1 MPKLPRPLRL
11 GGAALLGL
19 ATIALTG
26 SLTSANAATAAS
38 PPAASSLSTLRN
50 SLPATTDPQ
59 TGSYSAPSMTV
70 EVALAPQNQAGLN
83 SALQAIYTEGSSQYH
98 QFLSAGQFDA
108 QYAPSAAERASV
120 ASYLA
125 GAGLT
130 VASTSSPFLLSVT
143 GSSTKITAAFHTSLS
158 NYVDPRGI
166 RYFQNS
172 RTLQVP
178 TSIVSEIQG
187 VVGLT
192 NTVREHSGVVK
203 PLAGKGAASSSAAAS
218 ASCETPYVTVKQLFT
233 FVNKGTN
240 FPVGYGGG
248 PDCVGLTPSQTNSMY
263 DAPAAS
269 PATQGS
275 HVHAAVFELSAYQAS
290 DVNTWASTFY
300 GPSYSAKLSN
310 VNVDGGPLNPICPAG
325 DSCPPAFESYA
336 GDIEVVADIENT
348 LAVAKDSHVI
358 VYNAPNDET
367 GQTELDEY
375 TTIANQDRADTVS
388 SSWGVCENDVTAG
401 YVQAENTI
409 FEQMAFQGQSVF
421 SSSGDTGAFGCIRSD
436 GTTIVDQGD
445 PSSQPWVTSVGGTSF
460 ESDNPGTNPNPG
472 PPAAGAETVWNVHN
486 LCSDAPAAP
495 SNDKQGGYFWCA
507 ETGAS
512 GGGSSQYWG
521 RPFYQVGPGVNN
533 PYVTY
538 GNGTTN
544 CSLAATGTP
553 CRQVPDIS
561 ADADPYTGYAEYC
574 TGSAA
579 TVNSV
584 CATIGSGG
592 GWFGIGGTSLSSPL
606 WAAVTADRDSYQGHR
621 TGNINPLL
629 YFWQLTNPSK
639 YFTDITGQGPLQR
652 AATNN
657 GLFPTTPG
665 YDEATGIGTPKFAG
679 IITG

>member
-26 SLTSANAATAAS
+26 SLTSANAATVAS

-108 QYAPSAAERASV
+108 QYAPGAAERASV

-143 GSSTKITAAFHTSLS
+143 GSSAKITAAFHTSLS
-158 NYVDPRGI
+158 NYVDPRGT

-178 TSIVSEIQG
+178 TSIVSDIQG

-203 PLAGKGAASSSAAAS
+203 PLAGKGAASSAAAS
-218 ASCETPYVTVKQLFT
+218 ASCETPYVTTKQLFA
-233 FVNKGTN
+233 FVSKGTN
-240 FPVGYGGG
+240 FPYGYGGG
-248 PDCVGLTPSQTNSMY
+248 PGCAGLTPSQTNSIY
-263 DAPAAS
+263 GAPAAS

-275 HVHAAVFELSAYQAS
+275 HVNAAVFELSAYLSS
-290 DVNTWASTFY
+290 DIATWASTFY
-300 GPSYSAKLSN
+300 GPGYTPRLSN
-310 VNVDGGPLNPICPAG
+310 VNVDGGPLNPVCPAG

-336 GDIEVVADIENT
+336 GDIEVAADIENT

-409 FEQMAFQGQSVF
+409 FEQMASQGQSVF

-445 PSSQPWVTSVGGTSF
+445 PSSQPWVTSVGGTSL

-472 PPAAGAETVWNVHN
+472 PPATGTETVWNVRN

-507 ETGAS
+507 ETGAG

-533 PYVTY
+533 PYVTH

-561 ADADPYTGYAEYC
+561 ANADEYTPYAEYC

-629 YFWQLTNPSK
+629 YFWLHTNPSK
-639 YFTDITGQGPLQR
+639 YFNDITGQGPLQR

-665 YDEATGIGTPKFAG
+665 YDEATGIGSPKFAAV
-679 IITG
+679 ITG

>member
-1 MPKLPRPLRL
+1 MPKLPRPFRL

-59 TGSYSAPSMTV
+59 AGSYSAPSMTV

-120 ASYLA
+120 AAYLA
-125 GAGLT
+125 GEGLT

-143 GSSTKITAAFHTSLS
+143 GSSAKITAAFHTSLS

-178 TSIVSEIQG
+178 TSIVSDIQG

-192 NTVREHSGVVK
+192 NTVREHSGIVK
-203 PLAGKGAASSSAAAS
+203 PLTGKAAASSAAAS
-218 ASCETPYVTVKQLFT
+218 ASCETGYVTKAQLFAA
-233 FVNKGTN
+233 VNKGTP
-240 FPVGYGGG
+240 FPYGYGGG
-248 PDCVGLTPSQTNSMY
+248 PNCSGLTPSQTNSIY
-263 DAPAAS
+263 GAPAAS
-269 PATQGS
+269 PATQGA
-275 HVHAAVFELSAYQAS
+275 HVNAAVFELSAYLAS
-290 DVNTWASTFY
+290 DINTWAKTFY
-300 GPSYSAKLSN
+300 GPGYTPKLSN
-310 VNVDGGPLNPICPAG
+310 VNVDGGPLAPVCPAG
-325 DSCPPAFESYA
+325 DTCPPAFESYA
-336 GDIEVVADIENT
+336 GDIEVAADIENT
-348 LAVAKDSHVI
+348 LAVAKDSRVI

-388 SSWGVCENDVTAG
+388 SSWGLCENDVTAG

-409 FEQMAFQGQSVF
+409 FEQMAFQGQSMF
-421 SSSGDTGAFGCIRSD
+421 GASGDTGAFGCIRSD

-445 PSSQPWVTSVGGTSF
+445 PSSQPWVTSVGGTSL

-472 PPAAGAETVWNVHN
+472 PPATGTKTVWNVRN
-486 LCSDAPAAP
+486 LCSEQGKNPG
-495 SNDKQGGYFWCA
+495 NDNQGGYFWCSA
-507 ETGAS
+507 TGAA

-521 RPFYQVGPGVNN
+521 RPFYQQGPGVNN
-533 PYVTY
+533 SHVTY

-561 ADADPYTGYAEYC
+561 ANADEYTPYAEYC

-606 WAAVTADRDSYQGHR
+606 WAAVTADRDSYQGRR

-629 YFWQLTNPSK
+629 YWWLITSPSK
-639 YFTDITGQGPLQR
+639 YFTDMTGQGPLQQ

-665 YDEATGIGTPKFAG
+665 YDEATGIGSPKFAAV
-679 IITG
+679 ITG

>member
-1 MPKLPRPLRL
+1 
-11 GGAALLGL
+11 
-19 ATIALTG
+19 
-26 SLTSANAATAAS
+26 
-38 PPAASSLSTLRN
+38 
-50 SLPATTDPQ
+50 
-59 TGSYSAPSMTV
+59 MTV

-125 GAGLT
+125 GESLT
-130 VASTSSPFLLSVT
+130 VASTNSPFLLSVT
-143 GSSTKITAAFHTSLS
+143 GSSAKITAAFHTSLS

-178 TSIVSEIQG
+178 TSIVSDIQG

-192 NTVREHSGVVK
+192 NTVREQPGIVK
-203 PLAGKGAASSSAAAS
+203 PLTGKAAAGSSAAS
-218 ASCETPYVTVKQLFT
+218 ASCETGYPTKAEFFAY
-233 FVNKGTN
+233 VNKGTQ
-240 FPVGYGGG
+240 FPFGYGGG
-248 PDCVGLTPSQTNSMY
+248 PGCTGLTPSQTNSIY
-263 DAPAAS
+263 GAPAAS

-275 HVHAAVFELSAYQAS
+275 HVNAAVFELSAYLPS
-290 DVNTWASTFY
+290 DINTWTKTFY
-300 GPSYSAKLSN
+300 GPGYTSKLSN
-310 VNVDGGPLNPICPAG
+310 VNVDGGPLKPVCPTG
-325 DSCPPAFESYA
+325 DTCAPAAQGYA

-375 TTIANQDRADTVS
+375 TVIANQDRADTIS
-388 SSWGVCENDVTAG
+388 SSWGTCESSITAG
-401 YVQAENTI
+401 LAQAENTV
-409 FEQMAFQGQSVF
+409 FEQMAMQGQSMF
-421 SSSGDTGAFGCIRSD
+421 ASSGDTGAFGCIRVNN
-436 GTTIVDQGD
+436 TTIVNQSD
-445 PSSQPWVTSVGGTSF
+445 PSSQPWVTSVGGTSL

-472 PPAAGAETVWNVHN
+472 PPAKGTETVWNVHN
-486 LCSDAPAAP
+486 LCSTAPAAP
-495 SNDKQGGYFWCA
+495 SNDKQGGYFWCGA
-507 ETGAS
+507 TGAG

-521 RPFYQVGPGVNN
+521 RPFYQQGPGVNN
-533 PYVTY
+533 SYVTY

-561 ADADPYTGYAEYC
+561 ANADEYTPYAEYC

-579 TVNSV
+579 TPGST
-584 CATIGSGG
+584 CAGAGLN

-606 WAAVTADRDSYQGHR
+606 WAAVTADRDSYQGRR

-629 YFWQLTNPSK
+629 YHWLRTNPSE
-639 YFTDITGQGPLQR
+639 YFTDITGQGRLQQ

-665 YDEATGIGTPKFAG
+665 YDEATGIGTPKFAAV
-679 IITG
+679 ITG

>member
-1 MPKLPRPLRL
+1 MPKIPRPLRL
-11 GGAALLGL
+11 GSAALLGF

-26 SLTSANAATAAS
+26 SLTSAHAATAAP

-98 QFLSAGQFDA
+98 QFLAAGQFDA
-108 QYAPSAAERASV
+108 RYAPSAAERASV

-125 GAGLT
+125 GEGLT
-130 VASTSSPFLLSVT
+130 VASTNSPFLLSVT
-143 GSSTKITAAFHTSLS
+143 GSSAKITAAFHTSLS

-178 TSIVSEIQG
+178 TSIVSDIQG

-203 PLAGKGAASSSAAAS
+203 PLAGKAAASSAAAS
-218 ASCETPYVTVKQLFT
+218 ASCETPYVTKAQLFAA
-233 FVNKGTN
+233 VNQGIS
-240 FPVGYGGG
+240 FPYGYGGG
-248 PDCVGLTPSQTNSMY
+248 PGCQGLTPSQTNSMY

-275 HVHAAVFELSAYQAS
+275 HVNAAVFELSAYLSS
-290 DVNTWASTFY
+290 DVATWASTFY
-300 GPSYSAKLSN
+300 GPSYKPQLSN
-310 VNVDGGPLNPICPAG
+310 VNVDGGPLDPVCPAG
-325 DSCPPAFESYA
+325 DSCPPSFESYA

-375 TTIANQDRADTVS
+375 TVIANQDKADTVS

-401 YVQAENTI
+401 YAQAENTI

-421 SSSGDTGAFGCIRSD
+421 GSSGDTGAFGCIRSD
-436 GTTIVDQGD
+436 GTTIVNVND
-445 PSSQPWVTSVGGTSF
+445 PSSQPWMTSVGGTSF

-472 PPAAGAETVWNVHN
+472 PPVKGRETVWNVRN
-486 LCSDAPAAP
+486 LCSSAAAAP
-495 SNDKQGGYFWCA
+495 SNGNQGGIFWCGA
-507 ETGAS
+507 TGAG
-512 GGGSSQYWG
+512 GGGSSQYWA

-533 PYVTY
+533 SYVTY

-561 ADADPYTGYAEYC
+561 ANADEYTPYAEYC

-584 CATIGSGG
+584 CATINSGG

-606 WAAVTADRDSYQGHR
+606 WAAVTADRDSYQGRR

-629 YFWQLTNPSK
+629 YFWLLTNPSK

-665 YDEATGIGTPKFAG
+665 YDEATGIGTPKFAAV
-679 IITG
+679 ITG

>member
-1 MPKLPRPLRL
+1 
-11 GGAALLGL
+11 
-19 ATIALTG
+19 
-26 SLTSANAATAAS
+26 
-38 PPAASSLSTLRN
+38 
-50 SLPATTDPQ
+50 
-59 TGSYSAPSMTV
+59 MTV

-120 ASYLA
+120 AAYLA
-125 GAGLT
+125 GEGLT
-130 VASTSSPFLLSVT
+130 VASTSSPFLLSIT
-143 GSSTKITAAFHTSLS
+143 GSSAKITAAFHTSLS
-158 NYVDPRGI
+158 NYLDPRGI
-166 RYFQNS
+166 RYFQNA

-178 TSIVSEIQG
+178 TSIVSDIQG

-203 PLAGKGAASSSAAAS
+203 PLAGKGAAS
-218 ASCETPYVTVKQLFT
+218 
-233 FVNKGTN
+233 
-240 FPVGYGGG
+240 
-248 PDCVGLTPSQTNSMY
+248 
-263 DAPAAS
+263 

-275 HVHAAVFELSAYQAS
+275 HVNAAVFELSAYLPS
-290 DVNTWASTFY
+290 DIATWASTFY
-300 GPSYSAKLSN
+300 GPSYTPRLSN
-310 VNVDGGPLNPICPAG
+310 VNVDGGPLNPVCPAG

-336 GDIEVVADIENT
+336 GDIEVAADIETT

-409 FEQMAFQGQSVF
+409 FEQMAFQGQSMF
-421 SSSGDTGAFGCIRSD
+421 SSSGDTGAFDCIRSD
-436 GTTIVDQGD
+436 GTTIVNVDD
-445 PSSQPWVTSVGGTSF
+445 PPSQPWVTSVGGTSL
-460 ESDNPGTNPNPG
+460 ESDNPRTNPNPG
-472 PPAAGAETVWNVHN
+472 PPATGTETVWNVRN
-486 LCSDAPAAP
+486 LCSDAPAVP
-495 SNDKQGGYFWCA
+495 SNDKQGGYFWRGVGRRRRRIQPVLGPA
-507 ETGAS
+507 VLPGGAGREQLVRDVRQRHDELLARH
-512 GGGSSQYWG
+512 GGD
-521 RPFYQVGPGVNN
+521 PVP
-533 PYVTY
+533 P
-538 GNGTTN
+538 
-544 CSLAATGTP
+544 
-553 CRQVPDIS
+553 VPDIS
-561 ADADPYTGYAEYC
+561 ANADEYTPYAEYC

-606 WAAVTADRDSYQGHR
+606 WAAVTADRDSYQGRR

-629 YFWQLTNPSK
+629 CWWLLTNPSK

-665 YDEATGIGTPKFAG
+665 YDEATGIGSPKFAAV
-679 IITG
+679 ITG

>member
-1 MPKLPRPLRL
+1 MPKIPRPLRL
-11 GGAALLGL
+11 GSAALLGF

-108 QYAPSAAERASV
+108 QYAPSAAVRGAV

-125 GAGLT
+125 SEGLT
-130 VASTSSPFLLSVT
+130 VASTNSPFLLSVT
-143 GSSTKITAAFHTSLS
+143 GSSAKITAAFHTSLS

-178 TSIVSEIQG
+178 ASIVSDIQG

-192 NTVREHSGVVK
+192 NTVREQSQVVK
-203 PLAGKGAASSSAAAS
+203 PLAGKATASSSPAS
-218 ASCETPYVTVKQLFT
+218 ASCETGYLTKAELFAAVNNGTSFPY
-233 FVNKGTN
+233 
-240 FPVGYGGG
+240 GYGGG
-248 PDCVGLTPSQTNSMY
+248 PNCSGLTPSQTNSIY
-263 DAPAAS
+263 GAPAAS
-269 PATQGS
+269 RATQGS
-275 HVHAAVFELSAYQAS
+275 DVKAAVFELSAYQAS
-290 DVNTWASTFY
+290 DVNTWAKTFY
-300 GPSYSAKLSN
+300 GPGYTPKLSN
-310 VNVDGGPLNPICPAG
+310 VNVDGGPLNPVCPAG
-325 DSCPPAFESYA
+325 DTCVPAAQGYA
-336 GDIEVVADIENT
+336 GDIEVVADIQQT

-358 VYNAPNDET
+358 VYNAPNDES

-375 TTIANQDRADTVS
+375 TAIANQDTADTVS
-388 SSWGVCENDVTAG
+388 SSWGTCENDVTAA
-401 YVQAENTI
+401 YVEAENTI
-409 FEQMAFQGQSVF
+409 FEQMAMQGQSF
-421 SSSGDTGAFGCIRSD
+421 FASSGDTGAFGCIRID
-436 GTTIVDQGD
+436 GTTIVNQSD
-445 PSSQPWVTSVGGTSF
+445 PSSQPWVTSVGGTSL
-460 ESDNPGTNPNPG
+460 ESYNPGTNPNPG
-472 PPAAGAETVWNVHN
+472 PPPRGTETVWNVLN
-486 LCSDAPAAP
+486 LCSEQGKNPG
-495 SNDKQGGYFWCA
+495 NDNQGGYFWCA
-507 ETGAS
+507 ATGAG
-512 GGGSSQYWG
+512 GGGSSQWWG
-521 RPFYQVGPGVNN
+521 RPFYQQGPGVNN
-533 PYVTY
+533 SYVTY

-544 CSLAATGTP
+544 CALAKTGTP

-561 ADADPYTGYAEYC
+561 ANADEYTGYAEYC

-579 TVNSV
+579 TPGST
-584 CATIGSGG
+584 CAMAGFN
-592 GWFGIGGTSLSSPL
+592 GWFQIGGTSLSSPL
-606 WAAVTADRDSYQGHR
+606 WAAVTADRDSYQGRR

-629 YFWQLTNPSK
+629 YHWLRTNPSK
-639 YFTDITGQGPLQR
+639 YFTDITGQGRLQK

-665 YDEATGIGTPKFAG
+665 YDEATGIGTPKFAAV
-679 IITG
+679 ITG

>member
-11 GGAALLGL
+11 AGAALLGL
-19 ATIALTG
+19 STIALTG
-26 SLTSANAATAAS
+26 SLTSVNAATAAA
-38 PPAASSLSTLRN
+38 PPAASSLTTLRN

-83 SALQAIYTEGSSQYH
+83 SALQAIYTVGSSQYH

-108 QYAPSAAERASV
+108 EYAPSAAERGTV

-125 GAGLT
+125 SEGLT
-130 VASTSSPFLLSVT
+130 VASTNSPFLLSVT
-143 GSSTKITAAFHTSLS
+143 GSSAKITAAFHTSLS
-158 NYVDPRGI
+158 DYVDPRGI

-178 TSIVSEIQG
+178 TSIVSDIQG

-192 NTVREHSGVVK
+192 NTVREQSEAVR
-203 PLAGKGAASSSAAAS
+203 PLAGKAAAGSAAAS
-218 ASCETPYVTVKQLFT
+218 ASCETGYVTKAQLFAA
-233 FVNKGTN
+233 VNKGTS
-240 FPVGYGGG
+240 FPYGYGGG
-248 PDCVGLTPSQTNSMY
+248 PGCSGLTPSQANSIY
-263 DAPAAS
+263 GAPAAS

-275 HVHAAVFELSAYQAS
+275 HVNAAVFELSAYLPS
-290 DVNTWASTFY
+290 DIATWASTFY
-300 GPSYSAKLSN
+300 GPSYTPMLSN
-310 VNVDGGPLNPICPAG
+310 VNVDGGPLNPVCPKG
-325 DSCPPAFESYA
+325 DTTCAPAAQGYA

-358 VYNAPNDET
+358 VYDAPNDNT
-367 GQTELDEY
+367 GQTSLDEY

-388 SSWGVCENDVTAG
+388 SSWGVCESDVSAA
-401 YVQAENTI
+401 YAQAENTI
-409 FEQMAFQGQSVF
+409 FEQMAFQGQSMF
-421 SSSGDTGAFGCIRSD
+421 GASGDTGAFGCIRSD
-436 GTTIVDQGD
+436 GTTTVHVND
-445 PSSQPWVTSVGGTSF
+445 PSSQPWVTSVGGISL

-472 PPAAGAETVWNVHN
+472 PPAPGTETVWNVRN

-495 SNDKQGGYFWCA
+495 SNGNQVGYFWCA
-507 ETGAS
+507 ATGAA

-521 RPFYQVGPGVNN
+521 RPLYQQGAGVDNS
-533 PYVTY
+533 YVTY

-544 CSLAATGTP
+544 CTLAATGTP

-561 ADADPYTGYAEYC
+561 ANADPYTGYAEYC

-579 TVNSV
+579 TPGST
-584 CATIGSGG
+584 CASAGLN
-592 GWFGIGGTSLSSPL
+592 GWFEIGGTSLSSPL
-606 WAAVTADRDSYQGHR
+606 WAAVTADRDSYQGRR
-621 TGNINPLL
+621 TGNVNPLL
-629 YFWQLTNPSK
+629 YSWLITNPSK

-665 YDEATGIGTPKFAG
+665 YDEATGIGTPEFAAV
-679 IITG
+679 ITG

>member
-120 ASYLA
+120 ASYLT

-269 PATQGS
+269 RATQGS
-275 HVHAAVFELSAYQAS
+275 HVNAAVFELSAYQAS

-358 VYNAPNDET
+358 VYNAPNDQT

-375 TTIANQDRADTVS
+375 TTIANQDRADTLS

-421 SSSGDTGAFGCIRSD
+421 SSSGDTGAFGCICSD

-472 PPAAGAETVWNVHN
+472 PPPAGAETVWNVHN

-561 ADADPYTGYAEYC
+561 ANADEYTPYAEYC

-606 WAAVTADRDSYQGHR
+606 WAALTADRDSYQGHR

-629 YFWQLTNPSK
+629 YYWLRTNPSE
-639 YFTDITGQGPLQR
+639 YFTDITGQGRLQR

-665 YDEATGIGTPKFAG
+665 YDEATGIGTPKFAA

>member
-1 MPKLPRPLRL
+1 MPKIPRPLRL
-11 GGAALLGL
+11 GSAALLGF

-125 GAGLT
+125 GEGLT

-143 GSSTKITAAFHTSLS
+143 GSSAKITAAFHTSLS

-178 TSIVSEIQG
+178 ASIVSDIQG

-192 NTVREHSGVVK
+192 NTVREHSG
-203 PLAGKGAASSSAAAS
+203 SSSRSPGRRRPAPPPRRPAARPVTRPRPSSSPESTTARISRSATAAARAAP
-218 ASCETPYVTVKQLFT
+218 ASPRRRPTPSTARLPPARQPRALAST
-233 FVNKGTN
+233 PRSSSCPPTRLRT
-240 FPVGYGGG
+240 
-248 PDCVGLTPSQTNSMY
+248 LTP
-263 DAPAAS
+263 
-269 PATQGS
+269 GR
-275 HVHAAVFELSAYQAS
+275 
-290 DVNTWASTFY
+290 STFY
-300 GPSYSAKLSN
+300 GAGYNPKLSN
-310 VNVDGGPLNPICPAG
+310 VNVDGGPLAPVCPAG
-325 DSCPPAFESYA
+325 DTCAPAAQGYA

-358 VYNAPNDET
+358 VYNAPNDNT

-388 SSWGVCENDVTAG
+388 SSWGVCEKDVTAG

-409 FEQMAFQGQSVF
+409 FEQMAFQGQSMF
-421 SSSGDTGAFGCIRSD
+421 GASGDTGAFGCIRSD
-436 GTTIVDQGD
+436 GTTIVNVND
-445 PSSQPWVTSVGGTSF
+445 PSSQPWVTSVGGTSL

-472 PPAAGAETVWNVHN
+472 PPATGTETVWNVRN

-495 SNDKQGGYFWCA
+495 SNDKQGGYFWCSA
-507 ETGAS
+507 TGAA

-521 RPFYQVGPGVNN
+521 RPFYQQGPGVDNS
-533 PYVTY
+533 YVTY

-561 ADADPYTGYAEYC
+561 ANADEYTPYAEYC

-579 TVNSV
+579 TPGSA

-606 WAAVTADRDSYQGHR
+606 WAAVTADRDSYQGRR

-629 YFWQLTNPSK
+629 YWWLITNPSK
-639 YFTDITGQGPLQR
+639 YFTDVTGQGPLQQ

-665 YDEATGIGTPKFAG
+665 YDEATGIGSPKFAAV
-679 IITG
+679 ITG

>member
-11 GGAALLGL
+11 GGAVLLGL

-143 GSSTKITAAFHTSLS
+143 GSSTKVTAAFHTSLS

-178 TSIVSEIQG
+178 TTIVSDIQG

-192 NTVREHSGVVK
+192 NTVRAQSEVVK
-203 PLAGKGAASSSAAAS
+203 PLTRKAAASSAAS
-218 ASCETPYVTVKQLFT
+218 ASCESPYVTKAQLFT
-233 FVNKGTN
+233 AVNNGTS
-240 FPVGYGGG
+240 FPYGYGGG
-248 PDCVGLTPSQTNSMY
+248 PNCSGLTPSQTNSIY
-263 DAPAAS
+263 GAPAAS
-269 PATQGS
+269 RATQGS
-275 HVHAAVFELSAYQAS
+275 HVNAAVFELSAYLPS
-290 DVNTWASTFY
+290 DIDTWASTFY
-300 GPSYSAKLSN
+300 GPGYTPKLSN
-310 VNVDGGPLNPICPAG
+310 INVDGGPLDPVCPAG
-325 DSCPPAFESYA
+325 DSCPPSFESYA
-336 GDIEVVADIENT
+336 GDIEVAADIEQT

-375 TTIANQDRADTVS
+375 TKIANQDKADTVS
-388 SSWGVCENDVTAG
+388 SSWGLCENDVTSG

-409 FEQMAFQGQSVF
+409 FEQMAFQGQSMF
-421 SSSGDTGAFGCIRSD
+421 SSSGDTGAFDCIRSD
-436 GTTIVDQGD
+436 GTTIVNVDD
-445 PSSQPWVTSVGGTSF
+445 PPSQPWVTSVGGTSL

-472 PPAAGAETVWNVHN
+472 PPTRGTETVWNVRN
-486 LCSDAPAAP
+486 LCSEQGKNPG
-495 SNDKQGGYFWCA
+495 NDNQGGYFWCA
-507 ETGAS
+507 ASGAG

-521 RPFYQVGPGVNN
+521 RPFYQQGPGVDNS
-533 PYVTY
+533 YVTY

-561 ADADPYTGYAEYC
+561 ANADEYTPYAEYC

-579 TVNSV
+579 TPNSV
-584 CATIGSGG
+584 CAGAGLN

-606 WAAVTADRDSYQGHR
+606 WSALTADRDSYQGRR
-621 TGNINPLL
+621 TGNVNPLVYHWL
-629 YFWQLTNPSK
+629 RTNPSE
-639 YFTDITGQGPLQR
+639 YFTDITGQGPRQR

-665 YDEATGIGTPKFAG
+665 YDEATGIGSPKFAA

>member
-178 TSIVSEIQG
+178 TSIVSDIQG

-218 ASCETPYVTVKQLFT
+218 ASCETPYVTKAQLFT

-275 HVHAAVFELSAYQAS
+275 HVNAAVFELSAYLAS

-348 LAVAKDSHVI
+348 LAVAKDSHVL

-421 SSSGDTGAFGCIRSD
+421 SSSGDTGAFGCVRSD

-460 ESDNPGTNPNPG
+460 ESYNPGTNPNPG
-472 PPAAGAETVWNVHN
+472 PPATGRETVWNVRN
-486 LCSDAPAAP
+486 LCSSAAAAP
-495 SNDKQGGYFWCA
+495 SNDNKGGFFWCA

-512 GGGSSQYWG
+512 GGGSSQYWAG
-521 RPFYQVGPGVNN
+521 RS
-533 PYVTY
+533 T
-538 GNGTTN
+538 
-544 CSLAATGTP
+544 
-553 CRQVPDIS
+553 R
-561 ADADPYTGYAEYC
+561 
-574 TGSAA
+574 
-579 TVNSV
+579 
-584 CATIGSGG
+584 
-592 GWFGIGGTSLSSPL
+592 W
-606 WAAVTADRDSYQGHR
+606 DR
-621 TGNINPLL
+621 
-629 YFWQLTNPSK
+629 
-639 YFTDITGQGPLQR
+639 
-652 AATNN
+652 A
-657 GLFPTTPG
+657 
-665 YDEATGIGTPKFAG
+665 
-679 IITG
+679 

>member
-1 MPKLPRPLRL
+1 MPKIPRPLRL
-11 GGAALLGL
+11 GSAALLGF
-19 ATIALTG
+19 ATIALAG
-26 SLTSANAATAAS
+26 SLTSANAATTAS
-38 PPAASSLSTLRN
+38 PPAASPLSTLRN

-59 TGSYSAPSMTV
+59 TGSYSAASMTV

-83 SALQAIYTEGSSQYH
+83 SALQAIYTEGGSQYH

-108 QYAPSAAERASV
+108 QYAPSAAERGAV

-125 GAGLT
+125 SEGLT
-130 VASTSSPFLLSVT
+130 VASTNSPFLISVT
-143 GSSTKITAAFHTSLS
+143 GSSAKITAAFHTSLS

-178 TSIVSEIQG
+178 TSIVSDIQG

-192 NTVREHSGVVK
+192 NTVREQSEVVK
-203 PLAGKGAASSSAAAS
+203 PLSGKRAAGSSAAS
-218 ASCETPYVTVKQLFT
+218 ASCETGYVTKAELFAA
-233 FVNKGTN
+233 VNKGIS
-240 FPVGYGGG
+240 FPYGYGGG
-248 PDCVGLTPSQTNSMY
+248 PNCSGLTPSQTNSIY
-263 DAPAAS
+263 GAPAAS

-275 HVHAAVFELSAYQAS
+275 HVNAAVFELSAYQAS
-290 DVNTWASTFY
+290 DVNTWAKTFY

-310 VNVDGGPLNPICPAG
+310 VNVDGGPLNPVCPAG
-325 DSCPPAFESYA
+325 DTTCAPASQGYA

-358 VYNAPNDET
+358 VYNAPNDNT
-367 GQTELDEY
+367 GQTSLDEY

-388 SSWGVCENDVTAG
+388 SSWGVCENDVSAA
-401 YVQAENTI
+401 YAQAENTI
-409 FEQMAFQGQSVF
+409 FEQMAFQGQSMF
-421 SSSGDTGAFGCIRSD
+421 SASGDTGPFGCIRSD

-445 PSSQPWVTSVGGTSF
+445 PSSQPWVTSVGGTSL

-472 PPAAGAETVWNVHN
+472 PPATGTETVWNVRN
-486 LCSDAPAAP
+486 LCSDAPAGP
-495 SNDKQGGYFWCA
+495 SNGKQEGYFWCA
-507 ETGAS
+507 ATGAA

-521 RPFYQVGPGVNN
+521 RPFYQQGPGVNN
-533 PYVTY
+533 SYVTY

-544 CSLAATGTP
+544 CTLAATGTP

-561 ADADPYTGYAEYC
+561 ANADEYTGYAEYC

-579 TVNSV
+579 TPGST
-584 CATIGSGG
+584 CATAGLN

-606 WAAVTADRDSYQGHR
+606 WAAVTADRDSYQGRR

-629 YFWQLTNPSK
+629 YFWLNTNQSK

-652 AATNN
+652 AASNN

-665 YDEATGIGTPKFAG
+665 YDEATGIGTPKFAAV
-679 IITG
+679 ITG

>member
-1 MPKLPRPLRL
+1 MPQLPRPLRL

-38 PPAASSLSTLRN
+38 PPAASSLSALRN

-125 GAGLT
+125 GEGLT

-143 GSSTKITAAFHTSLS
+143 GSSAKITAAFHTSLS

-178 TSIVSEIQG
+178 TSIVSDIQG

-192 NTVREHSGVVK
+192 NTVREQSAVIK
-203 PLAGKGAASSSAAAS
+203 PLTGKAASSAAAS
-218 ASCETPYVTVKQLFT
+218 ASCQTRYPTKAQLFA
-233 FVNKGTN
+233 FAVNNKPLP
-240 FPVGYGGG
+240 FGYGGG
-248 PDCVGLTPSQTNSMY
+248 PNCSGLTPSQTNSIY
-263 DAPAAS
+263 GAPAAS
-269 PATQGS
+269 PATQGAG
-275 HVHAAVFELSAYQAS
+275 VNAAVFELSAYLPS
-290 DVNTWASTFY
+290 DINTWAKTFY
-300 GPSYSAKLSN
+300 GPSYTPMLSN
-310 VNVDGGPLNPICPAG
+310 VTVDGGPLDPVCPAG
-325 DSCPPAFESYA
+325 DTCPPTAQGYA

-358 VYNAPNDET
+358 VYNAPNDNT

-375 TTIANQDRADTVS
+375 TAIANQDSADTVS
-388 SSWGVCENDVTAG
+388 SSWAVCENDASAAM
-401 YVQAENTI
+401 VQAENTI
-409 FEQMAFQGQSVF
+409 FEQMAFQGQSMF
-421 SSSGDTGAFGCIRSD
+421 GAAGDSGAFGCIRSD
-436 GTTIVDQGD
+436 GTTIVNVLD
-445 PSSQPWVTSVGGTSF
+445 PPSQPWVTSAGGTSL
-460 ESDNPGTNPNPG
+460 ESDNPGINPNPG
-472 PPAAGAETVWNVHN
+472 PPATGTETVWNVRN
-486 LCSDAPAAP
+486 LCSDQGNNPG
-495 SNDKQGGYFWCA
+495 NDNQGGLFWCA
-507 ETGAS
+507 ATGAA

-521 RPFYQVGPGVNN
+521 RPFYQQGPGVNN
-533 PYVTY
+533 SYVTY

-544 CSLAATGTP
+544 CTLAATGTP

-561 ADADPYTGYAEYC
+561 ANADEFTPYAEYC

-579 TVNSV
+579 TPNSA
-584 CATIGSGG
+584 CAAAP

-606 WAAVTADRDSYQGHR
+606 WAAVTADRDSYQGRR

-629 YFWQLTNPSK
+629 YYWLRTNPSK
-639 YFTDITGQGPLQR
+639 YFTDITGQGRLQQ

-665 YDEATGIGTPKFAG
+665 YDEATGIGTPKFAA